1 MNTQLQGVLITG
13 VIIFFIIVLLLLKK
27 RSLSLKYTLLWLLA
41 GLVMAIMVLFPK
53 LLVVLAHLCV
63 IENPMYALYVVCIVF
78 MLCILMALTSIV
90 SKQNQKITTLIQMV
104 GIYEKRMREVEENI
118 NKEKMEDER

>member
-53 LLVVLAHLCV
+53 LLVVVAQFSGFDT
-63 IENPMYALYVVCIVF
+63 PMYAFFVVCRGF

>member
-1 MNTQLQGVLITG
+1 M
-13 VIIFFIIVLLLLKK
+13 
-27 RSLSLKYTLLWLLA
+27 
-41 GLVMAIMVLFPK
+41 
-53 LLVVLAHLCV
+53 LCV
-63 IENPMYALYVVCIVF
+63 
-78 MLCILMALTSIV
+78 LMALTSIV

>member
-53 LLVVLAHLCV
+53 LLVVLAHLSG
-63 IENPMYALYVVCIVF
+63 IETPMYALFAVCIGF

>member
-41 GLVMAIMVLFPK
+41 GLVMAIMVL
-53 LLVVLAHLCV
+53 AHLSG
-63 IENPMYALYVVCIVF
+63 IETPMYALFVVCIGF

>member
-1 MNTQLQGVLITG
+1 
-13 VIIFFIIVLLLLKK
+13 
-27 RSLSLKYTLLWLLA
+27 
-41 GLVMAIMVLFPK
+41 MAIMVLFPK
-53 LLVVLAHLCV
+53 LLVALAHLSG
-63 IENPMYALYVVCIVF
+63 IETPMYALFVVCIGF

>member
-53 LLVVLAHLCV
+53 LLVVLAHLSG
-63 IENPMYALYVVCIVF
+63 IETPMYALFVVDVYKRQILCRNVF
-78 MLCILMALTSIV
+78 GERIHRL
-90 SKQNQKITTLIQMV
+90 KIFI
-104 GIYEKRMREVEENI
+104 
-118 NKEKMEDER
+118 D

>member
-53 LLVVLAHLCV
+53 LLVVLAHLSG
-63 IENPMYALYVVCIVF
+63 IETPMNALFVVCIGF

>member
-41 GLVMAIMVLFPK
+41 GLV
-53 LLVVLAHLCV
+53 VLAHLSG
-63 IENPMYALYVVCIVF
+63 IETPMYALFVVCIGF

>member
-53 LLVVLAHLCV
+53 LLGKRQIKQC
-63 IENPMYALYVVCIVF
+63 IE
-78 MLCILMALTSIV
+78 
-90 SKQNQKITTLIQMV
+90 K
-104 GIYEKRMREVEENI
+104 
-118 NKEKMEDER
+118 

>member
-53 LLVVLAHLCV
+53 LLVVLAHLSG
-63 IENPMYALYVVCIVF
+63 IETQMYALFVVCIGF

>member
-1 MNTQLQGVLITG
+1 MLLF
-13 VIIFFIIVLLLLKK
+13 FFIIVLLLLKK

-53 LLVVLAHLCV
+53 LLVVLAHLSG
-63 IENPMYALYVVCIVF
+63 IETPMYALFVVCIGF

>member
-41 GLVMAIMVLFPK
+41 GL
-53 LLVVLAHLCV
+53 
-63 IENPMYALYVVCIVF
+63 
-78 MLCILMALTSIV
+78 
-90 SKQNQKITTLIQMV
+90 
-104 GIYEKRMREVEENI
+104 
-118 NKEKMEDER
+118 

>member
-27 RSLSLKYTLLWLLA
+27 T
-41 GLVMAIMVLFPK
+41 
-53 LLVVLAHLCV
+53 
-63 IENPMYALYVVCIVF
+63 PMYALFVVCIGF

>member
-1 MNTQLQGVLITG
+1 MLL
-13 VIIFFIIVLLLLKK
+13 FFYNSFAVTEK

-53 LLVVLAHLCV
+53 LLVVLAHLSG
-63 IENPMYALYVVCIVF
+63 IETPMYALFVVCIGF

-90 SKQNQKITTLIQMV
+90 SKQNQKLLH
-104 GIYEKRMREVEENI
+104 
-118 NKEKMEDER
+118 